1 MISGFE
7 GTKAKFHKLLPPDAS
22 APISKPLAEAA
33 PEEWEG
39 HMTFWLK
46 HANELTYPTLVENK
60 KPLDFSKS
68 IYMQGTTGS
77 NNGMLIK
84 TQTQLLP

>member
-7 GTKAKFHKLLPPDAS
+7 GTKAKFQKLLPPDDS
-22 APISKPLAEAA
+22 APISKPLAVAA

-46 HANELTYPTLVENK
+46 HATEFSYPTLVNQK
-60 KPLDFSKS
+60 VSDLSKS
-68 IYMQGTTGS
+68 IYMQGTTGR
-77 NNGMLIK
+77 NNEILIE
-84 TQTQLLP
+84 TQVLSA